1 MPYTGAGP
9 VRRDEK
15 VNPALCPVRK
25 LQRNTLRI
33 LLETNAWRVE
43 YDVLF
48 SDRPRQCL
56 QQLAA
61 MHVDA
66 RRGEPPRDPVEPY
79 LVQLLAFRGQ
89 EYEAL
94 HRLGDTIQNAFEPEP
109 EPELAQ
115 RRDRIFVHSPSPVP
129 RRRNCGARSKTVA
142 SNPRRRRAAAVT
154 SPPMPAATTATLF
167 PAVTRDPVLPAMA

>member
-109 EPELAQ
+109 ELAQ

-129 RRRNCGARSKTVA
+129 CRRNCGARSKTVA

-154 SPPMPAATTATLF
+154 SPPMPASTTATLF